1 MTDTSLTSPN
11 LPQLARSL
19 SHAGF
24 SAEKIRKR
32 HQFLNG
38 DGDPHIPMETIQGWL
53 TEAEGYQ
60 AVEKLLTDRDEE
72 AHQLRTRVV

>member
-24 SAEKIRKR
+24 SAEKIRNR
-32 HQFLNG
+32 HQFLDNH
-38 DGDPHIPMETIQGWL
+38 GDPHIPVETIRGWL

-60 AVEKLLTDRDEE
+60 AIK
-72 AHQLRTRVV
+72 QL